1 MNIYP
6 PLADSLLQ
14 PETGPGRLCETPR
27 ADPHAG
33 RRSRFIG
40 GGMGAGGERP
50 SATRLEFYHFSAIT
64 NISKSSVVS
73 SSFRLKA
80 PSFAPNIFIVLKF
93 NDFNS
98 QLISDGT

>member
-33 RRSRFIG
+33 R
-40 GGMGAGGERP
+40 MGAGGERP

-80 PSFAPNIFIVLKF
+80 PSFAPNISIVLKF
-93 NDFNS
+93 KDFKS
-98 QLISDGT
+98 QFISDGT